1 MLWTLKDV
9 RCFLWIES
17 EAQKGLLNAHTSMVM
32 SSTIIS
38 NSAFHCHNQ
47 TSLTTLAHKLHLFSA
62 CNCTLLVLGYHL
74 HLPLH
79 GTFLLPQN
87 FVECPVGKS
96 VLQLVSSKGSHEHGV
111 ESQWENQW
119 IRSAFFLGSEVCSW
133 GWTKGQTE
141 RMAVFYSLR
150 LMFEKTHCILNNK
163 FII

>member
-96 VLQLVSSKGSHEHGV
+96 VLQLVSSKGSHEHGGR
-111 ESQWENQW
+111 ESVRKPVNQICIFFG
-119 IRSAFFLGSEVCSW
+119 IRSLFMRMNKRSNRKNGSFLQSE
-133 GWTKGQTE
+133 
-141 RMAVFYSLR
+141 
-150 LMFEKTHCILNNK
+150 THV
-163 FII
+163 